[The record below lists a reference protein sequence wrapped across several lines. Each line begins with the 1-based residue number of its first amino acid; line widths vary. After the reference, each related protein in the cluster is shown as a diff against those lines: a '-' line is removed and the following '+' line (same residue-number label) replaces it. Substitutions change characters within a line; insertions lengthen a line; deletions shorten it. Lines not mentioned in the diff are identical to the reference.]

1 MGRSV
6 HNQRIERLWRD
17 LFTSCISFYYRL
29 FYQMEHSGILDPD
42 NDVDLF
48 CLQRVF
54 LPRIQIHLNSFRV
67 GWCNHRMRTE
77 HNMTPHQLWVQG
89 ISNLAGENPN
99 HLVIEGLNNNEV
111 SNCVL

>member
-1 MGRSV
+1 MGCSV

-17 LFTSCISFYYRL
+17 LFTGSISFYYRL

-67 GWCNHRMRTE
+67 GWCNHRMQTE
-77 HNMTPHQLWVQG
+77 HNDTTSIVGTRYQQFGWRK
-89 ISNLAGENPN
+89 S
-99 HLVIEGLNNNEV
+99 
-111 SNCVL
+111 